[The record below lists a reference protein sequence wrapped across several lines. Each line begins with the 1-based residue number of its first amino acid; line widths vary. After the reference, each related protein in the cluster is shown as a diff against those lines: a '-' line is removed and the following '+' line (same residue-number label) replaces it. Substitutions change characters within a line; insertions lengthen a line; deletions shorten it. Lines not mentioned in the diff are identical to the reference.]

1 MIAVLECYDGIL
13 ERVPD
18 NVVSE
23 KSLWG
28 TKLGTIA
35 FYVPSE
41 EHFSANPF
49 VPAATP
55 STSETPETPSKT
67 AFTDVA
73 AGAHYEDAVA
83 WAVAEGITSGTS
95 ATTFSP
101 EDTCTRGQVVAFLYR
116 AYN

>member
-18 NVVSE
+18 NVVSD

-28 TKLGTIA
+28 TELGTIA

-49 VPAATP
+49 VPAA
-55 STSETPETPSKT
+55 
-67 AFTDVA
+67 
-73 AGAHYEDAVA
+73 
-83 WAVAEGITSGTS
+83 
-95 ATTFSP
+95 
-101 EDTCTRGQVVAFLYR
+101 R
-116 AYN
+116 